1 MPASASE
8 RMRLRASGSVGSV
21 ITRLPLDLRWEVEP
35 RSWTNDGQTVA
46 VDAAGGTDNFVDP
59 AGSAAVVNGAR
70 ALTLAPPA
78 PWRFSAKV
86 TVDFAARFDAGVLLL
101 WIDERHFAKL
111 CFERS
116 PQGDP
121 MVVAVVTRGE
131 SDDSNGWVVADST
144 AWLRITAVTSDVYAF
159 HAGTDGE
166 TWQLARYFR
175 LRGRIPARFGISA
188 QSPTGS
194 GCTAS
199 FSHFALSRTGLDDLR
214 DGS

>member
-1 MPASASE
+1 M
-8 RMRLRASGSVGSV
+8 SGSVGGV
-21 ITRLPLDLRWEVEP
+21 ITRFPLDLRWEVEP
-35 RSWTNDGQTVA
+35 RSWTNDGQTVV

-59 AGSAAVVNGAR
+59 AGSAAVVNSAR
-70 ALTLAPPA
+70 ALTQAPPA

-86 TVDFAARFDAGVLLL
+86 TVDFAARYDAGVLLL
-101 WIDERHFAKL
+101 WIDERNFAKL

-121 MVVAVVTRGE
+121 MVVSVVTRGE
-131 SDDSNGWVVADST
+131 SDDSNGWVVAGST
-144 AWLRITAVTSDVYAF
+144 VWLRITAVTPDVYAF

-175 LRGRIPARFGISA
+175 LRGPAPARFGIAA
-188 QSPTGS
+188 QSPEGS

-199 FSHFALSRTGLDDLR
+199 FSHFALSRTGPDDLR
-214 DGS
+214 NGS